1 MSVLRQRLGA
11 HGEDLAEQVL
21 LKAGMVI
28 IDRNW
33 RCREGEI
40 DLIALDDEQGES
52 TLVFCEVKLRRGTGF
67 GDPLESI
74 TAEKV
79 RRLRRTA
86 AAWLRAHPGTG
97 VRIRLD
103 AIGLLATPGRDVE
116 INHLKGVE

>member
-1 MSVLRQRLGA
+1 MRQRLGA
-11 HGEDLAEQVL
+11 RGEDLAEQVL
-21 LKAGMVI
+21 LDAGMVI

-52 TLVFCEVKLRRGTGF
+52 TVVFCEVKLRRGIGF

-86 AAWLRAHPGTG
+86 AAWLRAHPSSGI
-97 VRIRLD
+97 RIRLD
-103 AIGLLATPGRDVE
+103 AIGLLAVPGRDVE
-116 INHLKGVE
+116 INHVKGVE